1 MFHPG
6 TLGGVVSTR
15 LMWFKSSYSNSEA
28 ACVEVRSGPR
38 EVRVRDSK
46 RITGPELAFPA
57 AAWATFVAELAD
69 RG

>member
-1 MFHPG
+1 
-6 TLGGVVSTR
+6 
-15 LMWFKSSYSNSEA
+15 MWFKSSYSTSEGN

-57 AAWATFVAELAD
+57 PAWATFVAALAD